1 MLGYILCEEGMVYK
15 GIKYKKNEVYS
26 RVSGFIVFLNL
37 ESLITN
43 MWDKMNPDSQ
53 IIIVEGIFY
62 NNEITNK
69 IPIKVHALKFIGE
82 INYNRYKIKDYNCDM
97 FLKILKTDKDKIE
110 EKLYID
116 ELEYDEF
123 NDSMLLYAMAKSG
136 NPKVINNLI
145 AFIQRNNE
153 VFYEVIEA
161 IVENATK
168 EQIKLLSEIAYPNF
182 MAVVRRM
189 NFKQLDDFLWD
200 TSIPRDRKFIVI
212 ETGIDKYLD
221 MFVKSKD
228 KEVKKQIISFS
239 RNKDLDYFIND
250 NDEDILQEIIALQ
263 REKDLKILSEN
274 PDSKISDLAKDLLN
288 GKIFLVTQEDDVK
301 TYEEGKTDIYYL

>member
-1 MLGYILCEEGMVYK
+1 MIGYILCEEGMVYK

-43 MWDKMNPDSQ
+43 MWDKMNPNSQ
-53 IIIVEGIFY
+53 IIMVEGIFC
-62 NNEITNK
+62 NNKITNK
-69 IPIKVHALKFIGE
+69 VPIKVNALKFIGE
-82 INYNRYKIKDYNCDM
+82 INYNRYKIKDYNCSL

-110 EKLYID
+110 EKLYIN

-123 NDSMLLYAMAKSG
+123 NDSLLLYAMAKSG
-136 NPKVINNLI
+136 NPKAIKNLI
-145 AFIQRNNE
+145 TFVERENDAWG
-153 VFYEVIEA
+153 EVIEA

-168 EQIKLLSEIAYPNF
+168 EQIKYLAKIAYPNF
-182 MAVVRRM
+182 MPVVKRM
-189 NFKQLDDFLWD
+189 NFKQLDDFLWNRY
-200 TSIPRDRKFIVI
+200 IPKNKKFVVI
-212 ETGIDKYLD
+212 KTGIDKYLD

-228 KEVKKQIISFS
+228 KEIKKQIISFS

-250 NDEDILQEIIALQ
+250 NDEEILQEIIALQ

-274 PDSKISDLAKDLLN
+274 SDSKISDLAKDLLN

-301 TYEEGKTDIYYL
+301 TYEEGKTDIYWL

>member
-1 MLGYILCEEGMVYK
+1 MIGYILCEEGMVYK

-26 RVSGFIVFLNL
+26 RVNGFIVFLNL

-43 MWDKMNPDSQ
+43 MWNKMNPNSQ
-53 IIIVEGIFY
+53 IIMVEGIFY

-82 INYNRYKIKDYNCDM
+82 INYSRYRIKDYDCSL
-97 FLKILKTDKDKIE
+97 FLKILKTDKNKIE

-123 NDSMLLYAMAKSG
+123 NDSLLLYAMAKSG
-136 NPKVINNLI
+136 NPKAIKNLI
-145 AFIQRNNE
+145 TFVERENDVWGE
-153 VFYEVIEA
+153 VTEA

-168 EQIKLLSEIAYPNF
+168 EQIKYLAKIAYPNF
-182 MAVVRRM
+182 MPVVKRM
-189 NFKQLDDFLWD
+189 NFKQLDDFLWNRY
-200 TSIPRDRKFIVI
+200 IPKNKKFVVI
-212 ETGIDKYLD
+212 KTGIDKYLD

-228 KEVKKQIISFS
+228 KEVKKQIIGFS

-250 NDEDILQEIIALQ
+250 NDEEILQEIIALQ

-274 PDSKISDLAKDLLN
+274 SDSRISSLAKDLLN
-288 GKIFLVTQEDDVK
+288 GKLFLITQEDDVK
-301 TYEEGKTDIYYL
+301 TYEEGKSDLYWL

>member
-1 MLGYILCEEGMVYK
+1 MLGYILCEKGMIYK
-15 GIKYKKNEVYS
+15 GIKYKENGVYT
-26 RVSGFIVFLNL
+26 RVDGFVVFLNL

-53 IIIVEGIFY
+53 IVIVEGIFF
-62 NNEITNK
+62 NNKITNK
-69 IPIKVHALKFIGE
+69 IPIKVHALKFLGE
-82 INYNRYKIKDYNCDM
+82 INYSRYKIRDYNCAI
-97 FLKILKTDKDKIE
+97 FLKILKSDKNKIE
-110 EKLYID
+110 EKIYID

-123 NDSMLLYAMAKSG
+123 NDSMSLYAMAKSG

-153 VFYEVIEA
+153 VLYEVIEA

-168 EQIKLLSEIAYPNF
+168 KQIKLLSEIAYPNF

-200 TSIPRDRKFIVI
+200 TSIPRDRKFAVI

-250 NDEDILQEIIALQ
+250 NDEEILQEIIALQ

-274 PDSKISDLAKDLLN
+274 SDSKISDLAKNLLN
-288 GKIFLVTQEDDVK
+288 GKIFSCHTRR
-301 TYEEGKTDIYYL
+301 

>member
-1 MLGYILCEEGMVYK
+1 MLGYILCEEGMIYK
-15 GIKYKKNEVYS
+15 GIKYKRNEVYS
-26 RVSGFIVFLNL
+26 RINGFVVFLNL

-43 MWDKMNPDSQ
+43 MWDKMNPNSQ
-53 IIIVEGIFY
+53 IVMVEGIFY

-82 INYNRYKIKDYNCDM
+82 INYSRYKIKDYNCAM

-153 VFYEVIEA
+153 VLYEVIEA

-189 NFKQLDDFLWD
+189 SFKQLDDFLWD
-200 TSIPRDRKFIVI
+200 TSIPRDRKSAVV

-221 MFVKSKD
+221 MFIKSKD

-250 NDEDILQEIIALQ
+250 NDEEIIQEIIALQ
-263 REKDLKILSEN
+263 REKDLKTLSEN
-274 PDSKISDLAKDLLN
+274 SDSKISNLAKDLLN

-301 TYEEGKTDIYYL
+301 TYEEGKTNLYWD